1 MIIILT
7 EKNEFLP
14 KKYQISNYP
23 FVINGITTLNNL
35 EITPEILNNDDLYDA
50 YLNQYLS
57 NLNSYNNSIIILN
70 KNFPINN
77 ITTNYKI
84 IEINELINE
93 KKLEELINEN
103 INN

>member
-84 IEINELINE
+84 FEINKLINE